1 MIFGEKNTIFYGE
14 KHMRILNFG
23 SCNIDTVYSVKHIV
37 QAGETLGISSLNQFP
52 GGKGLNQSIALA
64 RAGVKVYHA
73 GCVGKE
79 DMILIPLMQ
88 KAGIDVT
95 HLKKVERQTG
105 QAFIQLDENGQNAY
119 QRCIGRWNCSSG
131 RMWHRRVGIC
141 FKGIASKWLSRILKF
156 GTTFGKF

>member
-1 MIFGEKNTIFYGE
+1 
-14 KHMRILNFG
+14 MRILNFG

-88 KAGIDVT
+88 KAGIDVVCP
-95 HLKKVERQTG
+95 L
-105 QAFIQLDENGQNAY
+105 AFAGLFDYIRYIIHIVLPFRMITLQFLQLPAL
-119 QRCIGRWNCSSG
+119 RFRT
-131 RMWHRRVGIC
+131 
-141 FKGIASKWLSRILKF
+141 ASR
-156 GTTFGKF
+156 